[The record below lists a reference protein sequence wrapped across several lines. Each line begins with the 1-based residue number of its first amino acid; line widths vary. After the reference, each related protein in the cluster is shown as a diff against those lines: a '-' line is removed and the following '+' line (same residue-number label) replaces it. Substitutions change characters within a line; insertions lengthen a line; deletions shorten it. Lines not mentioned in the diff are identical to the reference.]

1 MRKLLYFVLL
11 LALAAA
17 CANPGA
23 GPDGG
28 PYDETPP
35 FVVSTTPA
43 AGDSGVEGHRV
54 TLVFNEYIQLEN
66 ASEKVTISPPQIE
79 APDISANGKRITVTL
94 NDTMRPNTTYTI
106 DFSDAIVDNN
116 EGNPMGNYTFF
127 FSTGTTV
134 DTFEV
139 AGNVLTAQDLEP
151 VKGILVGLHR
161 DTTDSAFRT
170 RPFDRVAR
178 TDGSGRFSIKGVAP
192 GTYRIYALQDG
203 DGDFRF
209 GQRSEMIAV
218 GEKTV
223 TPSSYPDIRH
233 DTIWRDTIYY
243 DSIVERP
250 FTHFTPDDVVLL
262 AFTEKNLARHLLK
275 TERPI
280 PEQFSIYFTAPST
293 QVPEIR
299 GLNFDAS
306 ALLPRIS
313 EGNDTLLFWVTD
325 TALLRQDTLR
335 MALTYDETNDSTLL
349 NSPRTDTLE
358 LSPKLTWAKRAEQQQ
373 EKREEWEKRR
383 DKALRNDRLFNEEPP
398 TDWLNM
404 TFNYARP
411 LPPDNN
417 PIIGVSEPLARLD
430 TAGIH
435 LLLQVDSLTEEAPY
449 LLDTLPGRDFRFRV
463 YGEWRPGQSYTLVV
477 DSAALQSIYGHVNK
491 KTEQKFEV
499 ATNNDFGALFVNV
512 RGLDGD
518 TTAIVELLN
527 EQGKVA
533 RRTHAPEGR
542 ADFFYLRPGKYYL
555 RLLLDRNGNGQW
567 DPGEFDT
574 HTKPEPIYY
583 HPATFDVRARWDIEQ
598 DWDFRALPFTAQKP
612 EALIKQKADPKK
624 TIKNRNAERLREK
637 GR

>member
-178 TDGSGRFSIKGVAP
+178 TDGSGRFSIKGVAL

-373 EKREEWEKRR
+373 VH
-383 DKALRNDRLFNEEPP
+383 RLFE
-398 TDWLNM
+398 
-404 TFNYARP
+404 
-411 LPPDNN
+411 
-417 PIIGVSEPLARLD
+417 SEPVLAHAVCHKVLYVVAAVAQYAGYGRLY
-430 TAGIH
+430 
-435 LLLQVDSLTEEAPY
+435 S
-449 LLDTLPGRDFRFRV
+449 V
-463 YGEWRPGQSYTLVV
+463 YGVPARNFRNFRQPAQHAAAVLVPQS
-477 DSAALQSIYGHVNK
+477 ALYV
-491 KTEQKFEV
+491 KTFVQLGRYPVGLLYLGKF
-499 ATNNDFGALFVNV
+499 
-512 RGLDGD
+512 
-518 TTAIVELLN
+518 
-527 EQGKVA
+527 
-533 RRTHAPEGR
+533 
-542 ADFFYLRPGKYYL
+542 
-555 RLLLDRNGNGQW
+555 
-567 DPGEFDT
+567 
-574 HTKPEPIYY
+574 
-583 HPATFDVRARWDIEQ
+583 
-598 DWDFRALPFTAQKP
+598 
-612 EALIKQKADPKK
+612 
-624 TIKNRNAERLREK
+624 
-637 GR
+637 